1 MMDIIIDFDDDDP
14 RGYRTITVKD
24 YPVDPNADPDPTQV
38 SPEYWCQFA
47 EAVCV
52 AVLHNMKMRSRKFA
66 SPITISRRET
76 GSTVTSVSVGCA
88 GTKSEGDSG
97 RRTSNVFSEWGS
109 GTRKVELRR

>member
-14 RGYRTITVKD
+14 RGYRTITVRD

-52 AVLHNMKMRSRKFA
+52 AVLHNMKNEIQKVRLADYNIQEGNWADRHLRA
-66 SPITISRRET
+66 CRLCRNEIRRGLRET
-76 GSTVTSVSVGCA
+76 
-88 GTKSEGDSG
+88 
-97 RRTSNVFSEWGS
+97 NI
-109 GTRKVELRR
+109 